1 VEIKKKNQPERQRAE
16 MNGGVNEVSMEG
28 KGGVGGAVRDGEM
41 GAATEAASVAAVSLE
56 ALRKRMAD
64 FARERDWEQFHSPR
78 NLLLALVRPPLYS
91 SFPFSC
97 DLHGQFTFVH
107 LEIAALN

>member
-1 VEIKKKNQPERQRAE
+1 
-16 MNGGVNEVSMEG
+16 MNGGGVEEVSMEG

-41 GAATEAASVAAVSLE
+41 GAATEAAAVSLE

-78 NLLLALVRPPLYS
+78 NLLLALVRSPLA
-91 SFPFSC
+91 
-97 DLHGQFTFVH
+97 TTH
-107 LEIAALN
+107 LLCSLVISMANLCFFIWRLLL

>member
-1 VEIKKKNQPERQRAE
+1 
-16 MNGGVNEVSMEG
+16 MNGGGVEEVSMEG

-41 GAATEAASVAAVSLE
+41 GAATEAAAVSLE

-78 NLLLALVRPPLYS
+78 NLLLALVRPPFAPLFRS
-91 SFPFSC
+91 LVISTANLRLFIWR
-97 DLHGQFTFVH
+97 L
-107 LEIAALN
+107 LL